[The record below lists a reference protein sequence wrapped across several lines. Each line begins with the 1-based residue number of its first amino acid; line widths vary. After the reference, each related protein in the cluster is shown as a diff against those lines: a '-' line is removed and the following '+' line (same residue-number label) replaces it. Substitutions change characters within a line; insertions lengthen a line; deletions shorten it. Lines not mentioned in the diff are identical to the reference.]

1 MQFCPA
7 CDNKLHMEIGQMVP
21 QQGAPDAFS
30 MPLTLY
36 CKHCPYRKSMN
47 QTSTEG
53 TTANDQSHTFD
64 PCMYRSNYS
73 SNHPLYYENVVNQYT
88 FDDPTLPV
96 LSDGQC
102 MNPKC
107 VCNTDASVD
116 PEILYVRYN
125 DQDLKFLYLC
135 RHCRQCWH
143 HAEVGGQRTNELL
156 FDFGETAP
164 YVSTPVAV
172 PKSAE
177 SSAVTL

>member
-7 CDNKLHMEIGQMVP
+7 CDNKLHMEIGQLEAP
-21 QQGAPDAFS
+21 QGAPDAFS

-36 CKHCPYRKSMN
+36 CKHCPYRKSLD
-47 QTSTEG
+47 QTNKG
-53 TTANDQSHTFD
+53 GVPANDPSHMFD

-96 LSDGQC
+96 LSDGHC
-102 MNPKC
+102 INAKC
-107 VCNTDASVD
+107 ACNMDTSVD
-116 PEILYVRYN
+116 PEVMYVRYN

-143 HAEVGGQRTNELL
+143 YTEVAGKRTSELL
-156 FDFGETAP
+156 FDFGTKTTDTSVAPATTNET
-164 YVSTPVAV
+164 VVM
-172 PKSAE
+172 
-177 SSAVTL
+177 L